1 MSKLS
6 DFSVLVLD
14 VFGTIIDWEAGV
26 LAALQPLL
34 GANGAT
40 GSAAFSREHLL
51 RVYYEH
57 EAAQQKA
64 TPGLRYEELLATIHP
79 LIAASLGLT
88 VVPSAEESAAFGASV
103 GSWPAFPDSAE
114 ALGKLGEKY
123 KLAVLSN
130 VDRRTLERTRAG
142 PLRGVRFD
150 LVVTAE
156 DVGSYKPDR
165 KNFERVL
172 REVEGRF
179 GVGREGVLQ
188 TAQSQFHDHRTARE
202 VGIRSCWIVR
212 PGAVMGNVE
221 DGGEEVWDWK
231 FDTLA
236 DMVAAVEG
244 EGSSTDV

>member
-1 MSKLS
+1 MSQLS
-6 DFSVLVLD
+6 DFKVLVLD

-34 GANGAT
+34 DANDA
-40 GSAAFSREHLL
+40 SSAFSCEHLL
-51 RVYYEH
+51 RVYHEH

-64 TPGLRYEELLATIHP
+64 TPELRYEELLATIHP

-88 VVPSAEESAAFGASV
+88 KAVPSAEESAAFGASV
-103 GSWPAFPDSAE
+103 GSWPAFPDSVE
-114 ALGKLGEKY
+114 ALGRLGERY

-130 VDRRTLERTRAG
+130 VDRRALERTRAG
-142 PLRGVRFD
+142 PLRGARFD

-165 KNFERVL
+165 RNFEHVL
-172 REVEGRF
+172 REVGDRF
-179 GVGREGVLQ
+179 GVGKDGVVS

-202 VGIRSCWIVR
+202 VGLKSCWIVR
-212 PGAVMGNVE
+212 PGAVMGNVR
-221 DGGEEVWDWK
+221 DGGEEVWDWR
-231 FDTLA
+231 FDTLG

-244 EGSSTDV
+244 ESKD